1 MVAQRTQHATIH
13 NVCLD
18 LVQSRV
24 LEGAVMQRED
34 DVDLHAW
41 EGGKAGF
48 LKRFYVCSF
57 CKLPGHTIR
66 KCAAR
71 GAAAARIQKS
81 QKGNTKQ
88 AKHAPKFAVKMAK
101 K

>member
-1 MVAQRTQHATIH
+1 
-13 NVCLD
+13 
-18 LVQSRV
+18 
-24 LEGAVMQRED
+24 MQRKD

-66 KCAAR
+66 KCPAR

-81 QKGNTKQ
+81 QKSTTQ
-88 AKHAPKFAVKMAK
+88 EAKHARKVALKMAK